1 MVVIIAEMLPIDL
14 TSMTKFQGEQAV
26 SSSIAS
32 IFTSFPKFLKIAV
45 FPSWFVNVYV
55 GCFVHILKSSKLVYL
70 AEVLLQKMRS

>member
-26 SSSIAS
+26 SSIAS

-45 FPSWFVNVYV
+45 FPSWFVNVYA